1 MASLLDPSRPPAF
14 CPGCAHERS
23 LHALDEAL
31 VHLGLE
37 PADVVIVSDIGCSGL
52 FDTFFATHA
61 FHGLHGR
68 ALTYAAGIKLA
79 RPQLKVIAVMGDGGI
94 GIGGAHFLE
103 ACRRNLDLT
112 LLVLDNFNF
121 GMTGGQ
127 FSSTTPT
134 AASVASG
141 FLNRIERPLD
151 VCSIA
156 AAAGAPFVARSSV
169 YGKVLSKTLSDAM
182 AFEGFSLVDIWGP
195 CTGRYTR
202 RNPMKPEDIEAA
214 IRELPVFNGLVE
226 SNRRPEYGGQYHAQ
240 SALEKGLDLAGLRME
255 AVFPLPVEGR
265 REVIL
270 LGAAGS
276 RIITAGSLLA
286 HAAVMAGMHATQKND
301 HDVTVMR
308 GPSVSEIILAPNTI
322 DFTGVEHPNVIVA
335 VSQEGI
341 SKRRDLFTRIPSH
354 GKIIAATDVEVPSC
368 PCPGVTLPVDF
379 GSHGIRKSE
388 RALAALFL
396 LARTNDPIT
405 SDMLTAAM
413 ERTLTGKVREES
425 QKLQQRV
432 STISVAL

>member
-1 MASLLDPSRPPAF
+1 MATLLDPLRPPAF

-31 VHLGLE
+31 VRLVLN

-79 RPQLKVIAVMGDGGI
+79 RPGLTVIVAMGDGGI

-112 LLVLDNFNF
+112 LLVLNNFNF

-127 FSSTTPT
+127 FSSTTPP

-141 FLNRIERPLD
+141 FLNRIEKPLD
-151 VCSIA
+151 VCAIA

-169 YGKVLSKTLSDAM
+169 YARDLPTTLAEAV
-182 AFEGFSLVDIWGP
+182 AFEGFSVVDIWGP

-202 RNPMKPEDIEAA
+202 RNPMKPEDMEAGMKD
-214 IRELPVFNGLVE
+214 LPAFNGPVA
-226 SNRRPEYGGQYHAQ
+226 SNGRPEYGAQYRLR
-240 SALEKGLDLAGLRME
+240 SGLETGPDLSRLKIE
-255 AVFPLPVEGR
+255 AVFQPPLEGR
-265 REVIL
+265 REVVL
-270 LGAAGS
+270 LGAAGG
-276 RIITAGSLLA
+276 RIVSAGTLLA
-286 HAAVMAGMHATQKND
+286 HAAVMAGMHATQKSD

-308 GPSVSEIILAPNTI
+308 GPSVSEIILSRDPV
-322 DFTGVEHPNVIVA
+322 DYTGVEDPDVIVA
-335 VSQEGI
+335 VSREGTFR
-341 SKRRDLFTRIPSH
+341 RRDLFLRMQAQGRLIVAS
-354 GKIIAATDVEVPSC
+354 DVEVPSC
-368 PCPGVTLPVDF
+368 AGTTVKVDF
-379 GSHGIRKSE
+379 KAHGIRSSE
-388 RALAALFL
+388 RALAALCL

-405 SDMLTAAM
+405 ADMLAASV
-413 ERTLTGKVREES
+413 ERTLSGKALEEARH
-425 QKLQQRV
+425 LLARAAAIPV
-432 STISVAL
+432 SL

>member
-1 MASLLDPSRPPAF
+1 MASLLEPSRPPAF

-31 VHLGLE
+31 VHLGLK
-37 PADVVIVSDIGCSGL
+37 PTDVVIVSDIGCSGL

-79 RPQLKVIAVMGDGGI
+79 QPQLKVIVVMGDGGI

-112 LLVLDNFNF
+112 LLVLNNFNF

-127 FSSTTPT
+127 FSSTTPP

-151 VCSIA
+151 ICSIA

-169 YGKVLSKTLSDAM
+169 YGRVLSKTLSDAM
-182 AFEGFSLVDIWGP
+182 AFAGFSLVDIWGP

-202 RNPMKPEDIEAA
+202 RNPMSPKNIEEA
-214 IRELPVFNGLVE
+214 IRELPVFNGPVE
-226 SNRRPEYGGQYHAQ
+226 SNRRPEYGGQYLAQ

-255 AVFPLPVEGR
+255 AVFPLPVERR
-265 REVIL
+265 REMVL
-270 LGAAGS
+270 LGVAGS

-308 GPSVSEIILAPNTI
+308 GPSVSEIILATNPI
-322 DFTGVEHPNVIVA
+322 DFTGVEHPDVIVA

-341 SKRRDLFTRIPSH
+341 SKRRDLFSQISSQGR
-354 GKIIAATDVEVPSC
+354 IIAATDVEVPSC
-368 PCPGVTLPVDF
+368 PGVTLPVDF
-379 GSHGIRKSE
+379 ESHGIRKSE
-388 RALAALFL
+388 RALAALLL

-405 SDMLTAAM
+405 ADMLAAAM
-413 ERTLTGKVREES
+413 ERTLSGKALEES
-425 QKLQQRV
+425 RKLQQRV
-432 STISVAL
+432 STLPAAL